1 MAVMALLYG
10 TGLRRGELERLD
22 VEDWKR
28 EEGLLLVD
36 GRKTGRERSLPVA
49 EGIWRCVEG
58 YLPLRHNL
66 LEKRG
71 VPGEKALFI
80 NREGKR
86 LSAQS
91 LGLLVH
97 RLARSAKVPLVSL
110 HQFRHTC
117 ASDLL
122 ESGVSLPA
130 VQQMLGHMSVSTTGR
145 YLQIADPERARAMKK
160 HPLNDYLGTAVADKS
175 GPGLIEGL
183 LAEKKTGRAN
193 SRPLAG
199 QPEGLGVVAMPSTPD
214 TGVGEGDRWAVTLA
228 ERRTA

>member
-1 MAVMALLYG
+1 M
-10 TGLRRGELERLD
+10 
-22 VEDWKR
+22 
-28 EEGLLLVD
+28 
-36 GRKTGRERSLPVA
+36 
-49 EGIWRCVEG
+49 
-58 YLPLRHNL
+58 
-66 LEKRG
+66 
-71 VPGEKALFI
+71 
-80 NREGKR
+80 
-86 LSAQS
+86 
-91 LGLLVH
+91 
-97 RLARSAKVPLVSL
+97 
-110 HQFRHTC
+110 
-117 ASDLL
+117 L